1 MYQGICGKYRGAFLF
16 GLADVVL
23 IRGGERNAKPV
34 AEAGYPGADLG
45 GKPIPKHNRQFHV
58 EQRMLIV

>member
-1 MYQGICGKYRGAFLF
+1 MF